1 MLLSLAYVFLCG
13 MVLAWVFRKLHMPS
27 LMGMLVTGFV
37 LGPYALNL
45 LDEKILLIS
54 PDLRQLALIIILTR
68 AGLNLSMD
76 DLRAV
81 GRPAVLLCFVPAL
94 FEIAATV
101 ALAPWL
107 MGVSVLDAALIGS
120 VLAAVSPAVVVPRML
135 QLMEKG
141 YGTQK
146 RIPQM
151 VMAGASVD
159 DVFVIVLFTA
169 FSGMAAGQGYHA
181 ARLLAVPSA
190 IGLGILAGMLTGTAL
205 SWLFTHFHIR
215 DSGKVIIILSVSSLL
230 VACEALFH
238 GAIGFSGLLAVM
250 AIGAVLQHKKQL
262 VSQRLSAKF
271 SKLWVAAEVL
281 LFVLVGAAVDLRFAL
296 SAGLPVLLLIVLVV
310 SVRFVGVMVSMLGT
324 ALTWRER
331 LFAGIAYL
339 PKATVQAAIGGI
351 PLAMGLD
358 IGPLVLTVAVV
369 SILLTA
375 PVGTLLIDKLHP
387 RLLTR
392 DDMPSEYI

>member
-1 MLLSLAYVFLCG
+1 
-13 MVLAWVFRKLHMPS
+13 
-27 LMGMLVTGFV
+27 
-37 LGPYALNL
+37 
-45 LDEKILLIS
+45 
-54 PDLRQLALIIILTR
+54 
-68 AGLNLSMD
+68 MD

-120 VLAAVSPAVVVPRML
+120 VLAAVSGGGGAAHA
-135 QLMEKG
+135 QLMEKAMAPK
-141 YGTQK
+141 TH
-146 RIPQM
+146 PQM

-205 SWLFTHFHIR
+205 SWLFTHFTAVIR
-215 DSGKVIIILSVSSLL
+215 ARSSSSCRCPLCWWP
-230 VACEALFH
+230 VRPFP

-250 AIGAVLQHKKQL
+250 AIGAVLHKKQL

-281 LFVLVGAAVDLRFAL
+281 LFVLVGAAVDCALRCRPDCL
-296 SAGLPVLLLIVLVV
+296 CCC
-310 SVRFVGVMVSMLGT
+310 
-324 ALTWRER
+324 
-331 LFAGIAYL
+331 
-339 PKATVQAAIGGI
+339 
-351 PLAMGLD
+351 
-358 IGPLVLTVAVV
+358 
-369 SILLTA
+369 
-375 PVGTLLIDKLHP
+375 
-387 RLLTR
+387 
-392 DDMPSEYI
+392 